1 MRLISWNCRGLGNL
15 RSVRDLNY
23 LVEVHKPSILFLMET
38 KIQKYQM
45 EMIRS
50 RLGFKNLFSVEGVGK
65 SGGLVVLWDDESRL

>member
-1 MRLISWNCRGLGNL
+1 M
-15 RSVRDLNY
+15 
-23 LVEVHKPSILFLMET
+23 VEVHKPSILFLMET

-65 SGGLVVLWDDESRL
+65 SGVLVVLWDDETRLRIHTYIDMLMHGLTREIFHGC